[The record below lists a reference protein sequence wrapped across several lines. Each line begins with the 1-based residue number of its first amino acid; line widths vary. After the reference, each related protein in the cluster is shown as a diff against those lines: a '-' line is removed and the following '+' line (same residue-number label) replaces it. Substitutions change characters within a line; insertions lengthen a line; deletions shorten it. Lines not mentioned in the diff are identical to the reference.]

1 MGLNIAGLA
10 GAINAIDTLSLHS
23 TNPGGGTS
31 PAGGSELTDSPYT
44 RKAVVVNAAVD
55 AAGVAVAEVNA
66 TVEFDLSLTINQNVQ
81 FIGLWQGATYKGYAV
96 PDNPNN
102 FTGSPVTVRKFRV
115 LAGSEIAAANV

>member
-23 TNPGGGTS
+23 TNPGVGTS

-55 AAGVAVAEVNA
+55 AAGVA